1 MTANHHTH
9 SRSMKTLSE
18 CTPLQRVLYCSM
30 EARRPKHE
38 PSRWFELTILA
49 GVICLILISI
59 T

>member
-30 EARRPKHE
+30 EARRPKRE
-38 PSRWFELTILA
+38 PLRGFEIALFTVL
-49 GVICLILISI
+49 ICLLISI
-59 T
+59 I